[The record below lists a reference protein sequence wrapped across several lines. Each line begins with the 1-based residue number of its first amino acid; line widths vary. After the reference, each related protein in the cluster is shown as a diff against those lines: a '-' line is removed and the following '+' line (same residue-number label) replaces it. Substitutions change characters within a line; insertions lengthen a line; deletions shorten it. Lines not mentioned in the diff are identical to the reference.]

1 MLFLKMCKIIYDV
14 FHLTHRF
21 KWQQF
26 ANIDKFPRNGRA
38 KVQQSGVQIEFS
50 SYYFLTW
57 PPLLLNLTTT
67 ATKIKSFTDKKGP
80 SGVKENAPRVLRHL
94 RHEIWC
100 ISAKKEYLF
109 NEVGQAHCS
118 CGKIWV
124 VDTFFALIQGN
135 AIQVWCIFKG
145 HHFEWWDFFTFEILI
160 NIFKWRASIKIMCK
174 LS

>member
-1 MLFLKMCKIIYDV
+1 MFFLSHTV
-14 FHLTHRF
+14 L
-21 KWQQF
+21 
-26 ANIDKFPRNGRA
+26 NGSSLQTSINFQEMGA

-100 ISAKKEYLF
+100 ISAKKRVLF

-118 CGKIWV
+118 CGSIWV

-145 HHFEWWDFFTFEILI
+145 HHFEWWDFSPLKSWLTFL
-160 NIFKWRASIKIMCK
+160 NGGP
-174 LS
+174 L